1 MPILN
6 TDRLQWHLVCPSK
19 GPSLRTV
26 ENAGGSCNLFE
37 DSSDVVARSILRTVR
52 DPPLPRVRLRSPKPA
67 AQAAIGF
74 GRREKSCAPGRPGQ
88 ARKRFPSSR
97 ETGTRLATLGRARG
111 GTSGPDSGGS
121 VSRPGQVE
129 PERLLTQ
136 ATGPGQAPA
145 ALREPLSKY
154 KLPSSLVEVGT
165 GSLLSSLAT
174 LDRKA
179 STEATESSAS
189 CQGDESFPNWSCRW
203 L

>member
-1 MPILN
+1 LGTPKSLRALETQACCTTSRRPVRSALRVPAVSEVALPILN

-26 ENAGGSCNLFE
+26 ENARGSRNLFE
-37 DSSDVVARSILRTVR
+37 VSSDVVARSILRTAR
-52 DPPLPRVRLRSPKPA
+52 DPPLQRVRLRSPKMA

-129 PERLLTQ
+129 PERLLTRT
-136 ATGPGQAPA
+136 TGPGQ
-145 ALREPLSKY
+145 
-154 KLPSSLVEVGT
+154 
-165 GSLLSSLAT
+165 
-174 LDRKA
+174 
-179 STEATESSAS
+179 SAS
-189 CQGDESFPNWSCRW
+189 SSSRASQQVQAAFFPCGSGHG
-203 L
+203 